1 VQRFVSH
8 TEYTCRS
15 PWPNRSL
22 SMKPPSMKLY
32 GKLKNLTSLLTKCSI
47 RVLAN
52 QTSLKRSRSWFR

>member
-1 VQRFVSH
+1 
-8 TEYTCRS
+8 
-15 PWPNRSL
+15 
-22 SMKPPSMKLY
+22 MKLY